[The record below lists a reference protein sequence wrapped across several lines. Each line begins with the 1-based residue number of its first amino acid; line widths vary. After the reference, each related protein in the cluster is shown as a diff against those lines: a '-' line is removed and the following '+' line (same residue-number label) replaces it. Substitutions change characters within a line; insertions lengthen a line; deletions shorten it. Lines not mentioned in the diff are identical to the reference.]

1 MWLGRKG
8 YKLYRVERLKA
19 RYRYSIILTKQLV
32 KTDFKLRYQGS
43 TLGYAWSL
51 LRPLLL
57 FVILYVVFVNFLKFK
72 DNNITHYAVYLLL
85 GVVLWNFFAEA
96 TSQSLSSI
104 VARGEIIR
112 KIRIPRWTVVFSS
125 SIGAL
130 INLFLSLTVVGVFMI
145 LDGADVMSTIL
156 FFPLILLQ
164 LYILA
169 LGLSFLLAALYVKYR
184 DVNYIWEVILQGMFY
199 ITPVIYPL
207 SLITDIAF
215 QKLLLLN
222 PVASAIQNARY
233 SVVSHQSV
241 TGLALID
248 NIWIQLVPYGLT
260 FGLFVAGILY
270 FKKQSRNFA
279 ENL

>member
-1 MWLGRKG
+1 M
-8 YKLYRVERLKA
+8 ERLKS
-19 RYRYSIILTKQLV
+19 RFNYSIILSKQLV

-43 TLGYAWSL
+43 ALGYTWSL

-72 DNNITHYAVYLLL
+72 DNTIPHYSIYLLL
-85 GVVLWNFFAEA
+85 GIVLWNFFSET

-104 VARGEIIR
+104 VSRGEIIR

-125 SIGAL
+125 SLGAL
-130 INLFLSLTVVGVFMI
+130 INLFLSLIVVGLFMI
-145 LDGADVMSTIL
+145 LNGADITRTIL

-164 LYILA
+164 LYMLA

-184 DVNYIWEVILQGMFY
+184 DISYVWEVVLQGAFY

-207 SLITDIAF
+207 SLITSDTF
-215 QKLLLLN
+215 QKLLLTN

-233 SVVSHQSV
+233 AVVSHHSV
-241 TGLALID
+241 TGATIINNFWVQLI
-248 NIWIQLVPYGLT
+248 PYGLT
-260 FGLFVAGILY
+260 FLVFVSGILY
-270 FKKQSRNFA
+270 FKKQASSFA